1 MTEELKN
8 VTLAA
13 NEMAREIE
21 ELRAENARLKA
32 RINELETPKSRKR
45 AATKDEFG
53 SEGGRVVCLDCDW
66 SSRWFNLDK
75 EYGGFRSASHF
86 HQCGSTGGDAR

>member
-1 MTEELKN
+1 MSDELKN
-8 VTLAA
+8 VTPAA

-32 RINELETPKSRKR
+32 RIAGLENPKPRKR
-45 AATKDEFG
+45 PATKDEFG

-66 SSRWFNLDK
+66 SSRWFDLDK
-75 EYGGFRSASHF
+75 EYGGFRSASYF
-86 HQCGSTGGDAR
+86 HQCGSRGGDAR